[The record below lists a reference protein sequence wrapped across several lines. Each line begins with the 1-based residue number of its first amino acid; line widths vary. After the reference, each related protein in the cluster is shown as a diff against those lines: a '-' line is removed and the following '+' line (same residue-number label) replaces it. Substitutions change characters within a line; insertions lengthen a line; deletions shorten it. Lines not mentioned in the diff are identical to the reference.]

1 MRFFVLKALFT
12 TMLYPS
18 DIPDIHRKGVSAA
31 VYETSAA

>member
-12 TMLYPS
+12 TLHYPS
-18 DIPDIHRKGVSAA
+18 GIPDIYRIGFSAA